1 MAWLLVKDGIIVNN
15 VEYDGESHF
24 IPEEGHSLVQTED
37 PHDIGWEWDG
47 EKAVE
52 PTPSTPEPA
61 STPQPTLSELQA
73 QLATLT
79 AHIQALA
86 NTGN

>member
-24 IPEEGHSLVQTED
+24 IPEDDHSLVQTED

-47 EKAVE
+47 AKAVE
-52 PTPSTPEPA
+52 PTPPEP
-61 STPQPTLSELQA
+61 TPKPQPTLAELQA
-73 QLATLT
+73 QLATIT

-86 NTGN
+86 NT